1 MRSGARVQQITGPA
15 LSVSRSTNTG
25 MEILLRRADELRI
38 GDRVQMTDG
47 AVLTVTSTRLQGVG
61 PGVVSV
67 GFAERPAR
75 FSYRAGDAM
84 RMLITSIRRAG

>member
-1 MRSGARVQQITGPA
+1 
-15 LSVSRSTNTG
+15 
-25 MEILLRRADELRI
+25 MEILLRRADELCI

-67 GFAERPAR
+67 AFAERPAR
-75 FSYRAGDAM
+75 ISYRAGDAM
-84 RMLITSIRRAG
+84 RMLTTSIRRAG